1 MDIVTVPVGMQDL
14 AARTEVH
21 AYMRDRVIICIQVT
35 TQLCVSIV
43 MLHAVLQ
50 SSLAFNLKQ
59 QIKCRKEQL
68 HYIDL

>member
-14 AARTEVH
+14 AAITVVH

-35 TQLCVSIV
+35 TQLLCY
-43 MLHAVLQ
+43 MQCLQ
-50 SSLAFNLKQ
+50 SSLAFNLEQ

-68 HYIDL
+68 HYIEL